1 MMGPVRVLLATAALA
16 LATQSHAQ
24 QGPDVSHDPS
34 PDRGLEGR
42 YDPRNPFAEMLRGER
57 EVARIYEDANVL
69 AFVPLDFAAPG
80 HALVIPKRGVR
91 NLLEMKPAEMADII
105 RVAQC
110 IARAQ
115 VAAFGATGFRLQQN
129 NGATSNQTVFHA
141 HLHVIPSYPTPSER
155 QTNVPFADR
164 VAVAE
169 RLKAKLDCR

>member
-1 MMGPVRVLLATAALA
+1 MRPGMLLAALGLVLPLPL
-16 LATQSHAQ
+16 LAQA
-24 QGPDVSHDPS
+24 GPDVAPESS

-42 YDPRNPFAEMLRGER
+42 YDPQNPFAQMLRGER
-57 EVARIYEDANVL
+57 EVARIYEDAQVL

-80 HALVIPKRGVR
+80 HALVIPKRSVR
-91 NLLEMKPAEMADII
+91 NLLDMTPADMAGIM

-129 NGATSNQTVFHA
+129 NGTTSNQTVFHA

-155 QTNVPFADR
+155 QTNVPFAGR
-164 VAVAE
+164 VAVADK
-169 RLKAKLDCR
+169 LKAKLDCP

>member
-1 MMGPVRVLLATAALA
+1 MTRPALLLAALG
-16 LATQSHAQ
+16 LVMSLPLQAQ
-24 QGPDVSHDPS
+24 PGPDIAHDPS

-42 YDPRNPFAEMLRGER
+42 YDSRNPFAEMLRGER
-57 EVARIYEDANVL
+57 EVARIYENAEVL

-91 NLLEMKPAEMADII
+91 NLLEMRPAEMAEVM

-129 NGATSNQTVFHA
+129 NGTTSNQTVFHA
-141 HLHVIPSYPTPSER
+141 HLHVIPSYPSPSER
-155 QTNVPFADR
+155 QRDVPFAER
-164 VAVAE
+164 VAIAD
-169 RLKAKLDCR
+169 RLKTKLDCR